1 MTLQW
6 TPPLFLQGDRYEE
19 IAQRFRPVFARIRQG
34 AVERDAHRR
43 LPTEEIEWLKAER
56 FGALRLDEDEGGHGA
71 SLVDLFRL
79 LVELAQADSNLA
91 QIFRGHFGFV
101 ETLLFSDEQSFSR
114 KWRARVAAGEL
125 VSPAWTE
132 PGDASWKGFST
143 ALSKD
148 GDRWRVNGK
157 KFYTTGTLFSEWT
170 SVGVRGPNGETVL
183 AIVSTKAPGVTVV
196 DDWNGFGQILTGS
209 GTAVFDAVEVSQE
222 DVIPVDKRLPYQTAF
237 YQVVHLAT
245 ISGIGLAAS
254 QESVHYI
261 AQRKRTFSHG
271 AASVARQDPQVLQ
284 LLGNVNARVSAAATL
299 SIDVARHLQQAYDAA
314 KSGLPIDVPALEI
327 AVYQA
332 QIVVVDQVL
341 QAVTTL
347 FNGLGASA
355 LGRELGFDRF
365 WRNARTVSSHNPV
378 IYKER
383 IVGDFLVNGAAP
395 PEAWLAG
402 VS

>member
-6 TPPLFLQGDRYEE
+6 KNPVLFHGDRYEE
-19 IAQRFRPVFARIRQG
+19 IAKKFRPVFERIRQG
-34 AVERDAHRR
+34 AVERDANRR
-43 LPTEEIEWLKAER
+43 LPTKEIEWLKAER

-79 LVELAQADSNLA
+79 LVELAEADSNLA

-101 ETLLFSDEQSFSR
+101 ETLLFSVEEPFS
-114 KWRARVAAGEL
+114 KNWRSRVAAGEL

-132 PGDASWKGFST
+132 PGDAAWKGFST
-143 ALSKD
+143 ALSAD
-148 GDRWRVNGK
+148 GDRWRLGGK
-157 KFYTTGTLFSEWT
+157 KFYTTGTLFSEWV
-170 SVGVRGPNGETVL
+170 SVGARGHDGETVL
-183 AIVSTKAPGVTVV
+183 VIVSTKAPGVTVV

-209 GTAVFDAVEVSQE
+209 GTAVFDAVEVSPQ
-222 DVIPVDKRLPYQTAF
+222 DVIPVDKRVPYQIAF

-245 ISGIGLAAS
+245 IAGIGLSAS
-254 QESVHYI
+254 EEAVRYVS
-261 AQRKRTFSHG
+261 QRKRTFSHG
-271 AASVARQDPQVLQ
+271 AAAVARQDPQVLQ
-284 LLGNVNARVSAAATL
+284 LLGNVNARVAAATTL
-299 SIDVARHLQQAYDAA
+299 AIDAAHNLQQAYDTA
-314 KSGLPIDVPALEI
+314 KSGITVDVPALEI

-332 QIVVVDQVL
+332 QIVVIDQVL

-355 LGRELGFDRF
+355 LSRELGFDRF

-395 PEAWLAG
+395 PESWLAG